1 MVKPI
6 QPKDAALLIDN
17 GSVELV
23 DVRELNEWITGHIP
37 GARHVPL
44 SRLRQSPKA
53 YLQRDN
59 LVFVC
64 AAGARSQMAAQLA
77 EALGVKEV
85 YNLTGG
91 TRAWTAA
98 GYELIKPAKPAAQ
111 AAG

>member
-1 MVKPI
+1 MAQSI
-6 QPKDAALLIDN
+6 QPKDAALLMHA
-17 GSVELV
+17 GAVEV
-23 DVRELNEWITGHIP
+23 IDVREQHEWVTGHIP

-64 AAGARSQMAAQLA
+64 AAGSRSQLAAQLA
-77 EALGVKEV
+77 TACGFSSV

-98 GYELIKPAKPAAQ
+98 GYELALPQQQ